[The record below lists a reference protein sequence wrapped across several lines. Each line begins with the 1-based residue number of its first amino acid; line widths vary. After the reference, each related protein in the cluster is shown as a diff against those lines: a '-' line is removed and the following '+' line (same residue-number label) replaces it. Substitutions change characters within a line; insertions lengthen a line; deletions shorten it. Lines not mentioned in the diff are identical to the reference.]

1 MRIEKKLTDKIS
13 WNGDASDLLDIIL
26 KRVRDQVAEEAKMA
40 CYRNNES
47 EVSCAAVLNVLNG
60 IMKPVSYFIE
70 TEDYKYAE
78 FGFVVD
84 ADNEK

>member
-60 IMKPVSYFIE
+60 IMKPISYFIDA
-70 TEDYKYAE
+70 EDYKYAE
-78 FGFVVD
+78 GGSIFD
-84 ADNEK
+84 RDDEK